1 MKNKKELDLHE
12 DMGISIFD
20 EQVEEAETN
29 IYYITSY
36 HAPTGE
42 TYPQIV
48 LKGNKDNE
56 EGGLLYSCRAQDGLT
71 ILDMQNVG
79 YRKMI

>member
-1 MKNKKELDLHE
+1 MKYKKELDLQE

-20 EQVEEAETN
+20 EQAEEVETN
-29 IYYITSY
+29 TYYIASY

-48 LKGNKDNE
+48 LKGNKDIVCGADFLNN
-56 EGGLLYSCRAQDGLT
+56 LFQNTCYSEYQLQGFL
-71 ILDMQNVG
+71 
-79 YRKMI
+79 